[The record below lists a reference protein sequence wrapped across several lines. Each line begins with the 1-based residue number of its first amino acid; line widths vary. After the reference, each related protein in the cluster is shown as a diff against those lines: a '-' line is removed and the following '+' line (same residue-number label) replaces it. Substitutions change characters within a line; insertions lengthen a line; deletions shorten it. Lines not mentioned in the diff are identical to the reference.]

1 MNLASAS
8 IRAVSPPADA
18 GVSGQAPN
26 VLRIHGMAS
35 ISRMIF
41 ATVSA
46 CMLAFLAGCVMHET
60 YGDHA
65 IPESELAVVEGY
77 WRYQFLYDEEL
88 HIVSVD
94 GKREGERSGWP
105 YAYSVSL
112 PSGKHWLQF
121 AILRNSGEIA
131 MCAFEWTF
139 EAQHRYKLQRLHH
152 AQFLLAHPTSSLFA
166 ASISI
171 AAAAPARPDQLS
183 SAPAVCSTAPV
194 CRQNSDCSPNYSCQF
209 DAGFEFGTC
218 KPLDR

>member
-1 MNLASAS
+1 M
-8 IRAVSPPADA
+8 
-18 GVSGQAPN
+18 APM
-26 VLRIHGMAS
+26 LRV
-35 ISRMIF
+35 IS
-41 ATVSA
+41 ATVRVCTLS
-46 CMLAFLAGCVMHET
+46 LLAGCVGLET

-65 IPESELAVVEGY
+65 LSESELAVVEGY

-94 GKREGERSGWP
+94 GKREGGKSGWP

-112 PSGKHWLQF
+112 PPGTHWLQL
-121 AILRNSGEIA
+121 AILRNSRDIA

-139 EAQHRYKLQRLHH
+139 EAQHRYKLQRPHH
-152 AQFLLAHPTSSLFA
+152 EQFLLAHPSSSLFA

-171 AAAAPARPDQLS
+171 AAAAPARPVQHS
-183 SAPAVCSTAPV
+183 SAPAVCGTGPL